1 MTSTKWVGNGSN
13 GSSTRR
19 RRRRRA
25 PSCSLLAVAA
35 ATAAVDPP
43 VGPEGAANR
52 EIGDNQTYVRVY
64 VAGMYYVSNYEAHL
78 SMYQRDFKQ

>member
-19 RRRRRA
+19 RRRRA

-35 ATAAVDPP
+35 DAGADPP

-52 EIGDNQTYVRVY
+52 EIGDNQTYVRMY